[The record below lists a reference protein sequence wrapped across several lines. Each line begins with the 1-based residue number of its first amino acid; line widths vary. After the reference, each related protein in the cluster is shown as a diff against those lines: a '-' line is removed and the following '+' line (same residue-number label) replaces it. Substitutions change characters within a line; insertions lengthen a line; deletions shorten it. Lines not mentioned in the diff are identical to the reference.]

1 VLVYVCDIRA
11 AEELHD
17 MTNSAMFLGEPG
29 GGHLLAAAAQQQQ
42 VPTVGGSTAFS
53 DLTCR
58 NNYSGCFV
66 TRRVGDGLI
75 MEGHGG
81 DLLPQ
86 AFALAGEG
94 PTSGRAMPTTA
105 AAPVSHGLL
114 SHLYRHSVEADA
126 LIRIEVSEFGW
137 SDHQPVMLLCSGL
150 VVKNGV

>member
-1 VLVYVCDIRA
+1 
-11 AEELHD
+11 

-42 VPTVGGSTAFS
+42 VPTVGGSTAAFS

-58 NNYSGCFV
+58 NNNNRGCFV

-81 DLLPQ
+81 ALLPQ
-86 AFALAGEG
+86 AFAPAGDAS
-94 PTSGRAMPTTA
+94 TSGRATPTA
-105 AAPVSHGLL
+105 AAPISHGLL

-126 LIRIEVSEFGW
+126 LIRIEVSEFGS
-137 SDHQPVMLLCSGL
+137 SDHQPVMLLCSVL
-150 VVKNGV
+150 AVKNGV